1 MWEYSEK
8 IKRLEAVMESYAGE
22 DIAVAFSGG
31 TDSSLLLK
39 AAYEAARKKGH
50 MVYGICLDTELH
62 PASEAAE
69 AEKLA
74 KEIGAAFIL
83 LKIDEFKK
91 AGIEY
96 NPEDRCYRCKKYMF
110 QCIQKE
116 AARLKAGIVMEGTN
130 QDDLLVYRP
139 GIRAIKELG
148 AVSPL
153 AEAGLTKEEVRKLAE
168 EYGISVSDKPASPC
182 LATRF
187 PYGTH
192 LTKEELLKV
201 GKAENIVRQMG
212 FYNVRVRVHGALAR
226 IEIDADD
233 FPKLI
238 DKREK
243 ITKAIKE
250 LGYDYVALDLEGFC
264 SGSMDVHLKR
274 RKSVDKER

>member
-1 MWEYSEK
+1 MEEYREK

-39 AAYEAARKKGH
+39 AAYEAARKKGC

-62 PASEAAE
+62 PANEAAE
-69 AEKLA
+69 AEKVA

-83 LKIDEFKK
+83 LKIDEFKN

-110 QCIQKE
+110 QCIKKE

-153 AEAGLTKEEVRKLAE
+153 AEAGLTKEEVRKLAG

-192 LTKEELLKV
+192 LTKKELLKV
-201 GKAENIVRQMG
+201 EKAESIVREMG
-212 FYNVRVRVHGALAR
+212 FYNVRVRVHGSLAR
-226 IEIDADD
+226 IETDTYD

-238 DKREK
+238 DKRKK

-250 LGYDYVALDLEGFC
+250 LGYDYVVLDLEGFC
-264 SGSMDVHLKR
+264 SGSMDMHLKR